1 MQNPAA
7 EILNIFLHAVNTIVC
22 LVDIWIS
29 GRPWKC
35 FHFIYAIFFGVYY
48 SAFSLIYWG
57 AGETGICYAEPEG
70 HLTPPEQ
77 LIEENGQFCDP
88 FIYPILDW
96 GNHPWIAVGVLFGGC
111 IALPLLHLFWL
122 GISRL
127 REWIFFKL
135 YHKTS
140 LLQDIQLVQ
149 DHV

>member
-1 MQNPAA
+1 MSKIVTKYQKNLRNLSFYLQN
-7 EILNIFLHAVNTIVC
+7 LKK
-22 LVDIWIS
+22 WIS
-29 GRPWKC
+29 LV
-35 FHFIYAIFFGVYY
+35 FGQIL
-48 SAFSLIYWG
+48 A
-57 AGETGICYAEPEG
+57 EKYAEPEG

-77 LIEENGQFCDP
+77 LVEENGQFCDP
-88 FIYPILDW
+88 FIYPILDC